1 MRLSVLLVLALFACD
16 KTAPEPAPPARPVAA
31 PSVPPERPSGLRM
44 AADLEF
50 LELVTGGAKADE
62 RLPLIVAVHGM
73 GDSPHGFAGLF
84 DGFDGRARVALP
96 RAPDAHGPG
105 WSWFSYRAEIGEAEL
120 ARGIDKA
127 ADRLAR
133 AIDDIART
141 RPTLGRPILT
151 GFSQGG
157 MLSFAV
163 ATERPSLVRAAFPIG
178 GALPE
183 ALWPKAA
190 PPAQHPLR
198 IVALHG
204 EADTLVPLA
213 PTRRAVG
220 ALSERGFDAKLET
233 FPDVAHSIPDP
244 MRRRWVALL
253 QEALAE
259 HRAALRPGPA
269 R

>member
-1 MRLSVLLVLALFACD
+1 VLRARVLLLVLVLAGCD
-16 KTAPEPAPPARPVAA
+16 KSAPEPAPPVRLAPSAAA
-31 PSVPPERPSGLRM
+31 PKSPSGLRV
-44 AADLEF
+44 AADLEY
-50 LELVTGGAKADE
+50 LELVTGGANADE
-62 RLPLIVAVHGM
+62 RLPLIVAVHGL
-73 GDSPHGFAGLF
+73 GDTPQGFAGLF
-84 DGFDGRARVALP
+84 DGFDARARVALP

-127 ADRLAR
+127 TERLAR
-133 AIDDIART
+133 AIDDVART
-141 RPTLGRPILT
+141 RPTLGRPIVT

-183 ALWPKAA
+183 PLWPASA
-190 PPAQHPLR
+190 PPKRHPLR

-213 PTRRAVG
+213 PTRRAVD
-220 ALSERGFDAKLET
+220 ALTQRGFDTKLET
-233 FPDVAHSIPDP
+233 FPGVAHSVPEP
-244 MRRRWVALL
+244 MRARWMALL
-253 QEALAE
+253 REELA
-259 HRAALRPGPA
+259 RN
-269 R
+269 